1 MYEKHD
7 IEEMLKSYLIKSAQA
22 KELQR
27 KIEANNAML
36 EYSGARLIQT
46 DKEIIEEL
54 ALSTPKTD
62 IPPAHTN
69 KTANST
75 EKIALSYKSN
85 LIRINEVDK
94 LKLINENANYYEKL
108 SPILELVNKVNIML
122 SALDN
127 EQRLVIETYY
137 FHEPKWDYV
146 ANVYY
151 DVYKEP
157 RTINTLINIRNK
169 ALDIMLDVAN
179 V

>member
-1 MYEKHD
+1 MYKKHD
-7 IEEMLKSYLIKSAQA
+7 VEEMLKSYLINSAKA

-27 KIEANNAML
+27 KIEANSAML
-36 EYSGARLIQT
+36 EYNRSRLIQT
-46 DKEIIEEL
+46 DKETIEEL

-62 IPPAHTN
+62 TPPAHTN

-75 EKIALSYKSN
+75 EKIALSYKSK
-85 LIRINEVDK
+85 LTRINEVDR
-94 LKLINENANYYEKL
+94 LRLVNENASYYEKL
-108 SPILELVNKVNIML
+108 SPLLDVINKVNNML

-127 EQRLVIETYY
+127 EQRLIIETYY

-157 RTINTLINIRNK
+157 RSISRLQIIRNR
-169 ALDIMLDVAN
+169 ALDIMLDVLN